1 MRQTAQSEVGELRSL
16 VLKHARDAFVSDVVI
31 DRHWQALGYGSRPDL
46 GQAVAEYDALVAL
59 LEKLGAQ
66 PLFAPGDGTVGL
78 DSIYVR
84 DVAIAS
90 DKGIVLCSMGKDA
103 RRGEPAA
110 LEAALRD
117 AGVPLLG
124 AITGEGRVEGGD
136 VLWLDEGTLVV
147 GRGYRTNDAGIEQLW
162 DLLGDSV
169 EELIVVPLPHH
180 RGPGDVFHLMSML
193 SPLDRDLALVF
204 SPLLPVPFRET
215 LLERGMELV
224 EVPAGEFE
232 TMACNVLAV
241 APRRCIALDG
251 NPRTRELMEH
261 AGVEV
266 HLYEGEEISR
276 KGAGGPTCLTRP
288 LLRAV

>member
-1 MRQTAQSEVGELRSL
+1 MKQTAQSEVGELRSL
-16 VLKHARDAFVSDVVI
+16 LLKHARDAFVSDAVI
-31 DRHWQALGYGSRPDL
+31 DRDWQALGYEGRPDL
-46 GQAVAEYDALVAL
+46 AKAVAEYDELVAL
-59 LEKLGAQ
+59 LKKLNIE
-66 PLFAPGDGTVGL
+66 PLFAPGADSVGL

-84 DVAIAS
+84 DAAVVS
-90 DKGIVLCSMGKDA
+90 DKGIVLCSMGKEA
-103 RRGEPAA
+103 RRGEPAV
-110 LEAALRD
+110 LEAALR
-117 AGVPLLG
+117 AAAVPVLG

-136 VLWLDEGTLVV
+136 VLWLDAGTLVV

-162 DLLGDSV
+162 DLLQESV
-169 EELIVVPLPHH
+169 EELIVVPLPHYK
-180 RGPGDVFHLMSML
+180 GPGDVFHLMSVM

-215 LLERGMELV
+215 LLERDVKLV
-224 EVPAGEFE
+224 EVPAEEFE

-251 NPRTRELMEH
+251 NPRTRALMES

-266 HLYEGEEISR
+266 HVYEGEEISR

>member
-31 DRHWQALGYGSRPDL
+31 ERDWRALGYGSRPDL
-46 GQAVAEYDALVAL
+46 ERAVAEYDAFVAL
-59 LEKLGAQ
+59 LEKLGVK

-84 DVAIAS
+84 DAAIAS

-162 DLLGDSV
+162 ELLEDLV
-169 EELIVVPLPHH
+169 EELIVVPLPHY
-180 RGPGDVFHLMSML
+180 RGPGDVFHLMSMV

-224 EVPAGEFE
+224 EVPPEEFE

-251 NPRTRELMEH
+251 NPKTRALMEH

-266 HLYEGEEISR
+266 HVYEGEEISR

>member
-16 VLKHARDAFVSDVVI
+16 VLRHARDAFVSDVVI
-31 DRHWQALGYGSRPDL
+31 DRDWQALGYESRPDL
-46 GQAVAEYDALVAL
+46 GRAVAEYDELVAL
-59 LEKLGAQ
+59 LVKLGIE
-66 PLFAPGDGTVGL
+66 PLFAPGNDTVGL

-84 DVAIAS
+84 DAAIVS
-90 DKGIVLCSMGKDA
+90 DRGIVLCSMGKDA
-103 RRGEPAA
+103 RRSEPAA
-110 LEAALRD
+110 LEAALN
-117 AGVPLLG
+117 ALGVPLRG
-124 AITGEGRVEGGD
+124 AITGEGRLEGGD
-136 VLWLDEGTLVV
+136 VFWLDEGTLVV

-162 DLLGDSV
+162 GLLEDSV
-169 EELIVVPLPHH
+169 KELIVVPLPHY
-180 RGPGDVFHLMSML
+180 RGPGDVFHLMSVV

-215 LLERGMELV
+215 LLERGMEFV
-224 EVPAGEFE
+224 EVPADEFE

-241 APRRCIALDG
+241 GPRRCIALDG
-251 NPRTRELMEH
+251 NPKTRGLMER

-266 HLYEGEEISR
+266 HLYKGEEISR